1 MKVWTGRISEF
12 LTRPQRTYNIGWSF
26 RFRDKGLVL
35 RRTWIVLAGVL
46 GAAGLAGGGSV
57 IRTTDV
63 APRQALAS
71 PAEGRTS
78 GTWRAPE
85 GTRQVSIWPD
95 GAPDMEDLSQP
106 PESVLTR
113 RTPDAVDGDFS
124 QAVFDVTEPTMTVF
138 PAQGRSTGAAIIVFP
153 GGGFRAVVV
162 TLEGTEI
169 CNWITKRGVTCILS
183 KYRIPRSNHYWD
195 EDRGRAVTPDVPRAL
210 QDAQRTI
217 RLVRS
222 QAPELQIDPG
232 KIGVMGFSAGGY
244 LVAQTSNIFEP
255 TYTPIDEIDRVSSR
269 PDFAIAF
276 FPGHICRRGGVFDPG
291 LRVTNQAPPT
301 FLIAAW
307 DDPTNEICNSTLYA
321 RALDQAGVPAEV
333 HLFST
338 GGHAFGLRRDHSP
351 DTAWP
356 GLLETW
362 LKERG
367 VLLSRGPRS

>member
-1 MKVWTGRISEF
+1 MS
-12 LTRPQRTYNIGWSF
+12 
-26 RFRDKGLVL
+26 
-35 RRTWIVLAGVL
+35 RRTWMAVGCVAAAAALASGFAL
-46 GAAGLAGGGSV
+46 TRGAEVQPTA
-57 IRTTDV
+57 
-63 APRQALAS
+63 APAAAS
-71 PAEGRTS
+71 PAEGQVA
-78 GTWRAPE
+78 GVWQAPA
-85 GTRQVSIWPD
+85 GIRQLPIWPD
-95 GAPDMEDLSQP
+95 GAPDMAGISQP

-113 RTPDAVDGDFS
+113 HSPEAVDGDYS
-124 QAVFDVTEPTMTVF
+124 QAVFDVSEPTMSVF
-138 PAQGRSTGAAIIVFP
+138 PARGQNTGAAIVVFP

-169 CNWITKRGVTCILS
+169 CNWIAARGITCILS
-183 KYRIPRSNHYWD
+183 KYRVPRSNHYFD
-195 EDRGRAVTPDVPRAL
+195 QDLGRAVTPDVPRAL

-222 QAPELQIDPG
+222 QADALGIEPD

-244 LVAQTSNIFEP
+244 LVAQTSNILEP
-255 TYTPIDEIDRVSSR
+255 AYAPVDAVDRVSSR

-276 FPGHICRRGGVFDPG
+276 FPGHICRRGGVFAPDLPVSE
-291 LRVTNQAPPT
+291 RAPPT

-351 DTAWP
+351 DTVWP

-362 LKERG
+362 LRERG
-367 VLLSRGPRS
+367 VLGD

>member
-1 MKVWTGRISEF
+1 M
-12 LTRPQRTYNIGWSF
+12 SF
-26 RFRDKGLVL
+26 RALLIAVCAAF
-35 RRTWIVLAGVL
+35 LA
-46 GAAGLAGGGSV
+46 AMAGGFALIRGSEGG
-57 IRTTDV
+57 
-63 APRQALAS
+63 AP
-71 PAEGRTS
+71 PAAPPPQE
-78 GTWRAPE
+78 RAP
-85 GTRQVSIWPD
+85 GVWQAPDGLRQVPIWPD
-95 GAPDMEDLSQP
+95 GAPDMDGVDQP

-113 RTPDAVDGDFS
+113 HTPEAVDGDYS
-124 QAVFDVTEPTMTVF
+124 QAVFDVSEPTMTIF
-138 PAQGRSTGAAIIVFP
+138 PARGRNTGSAIVVFP

-169 CNWITKRGVTCILS
+169 CNWIAARGITCILS
-183 KYRIPRSNHYWD
+183 KYRVPRSNHYFD
-195 EDRGRAVTPDVPRAL
+195 DDLGRAVTPEVPRAL

-222 QAPELQIDPG
+222 QAAELGVEPG

-244 LVAQTSNIFEP
+244 LVAQTSNILKP
-255 TYTPIDEIDRVSSR
+255 AYTPVDAIDRVSSR

-276 FPGHICRRGGVFDPG
+276 FPGHICRRGGVFAPDLP
-291 LRVTNQAPPT
+291 VTGQAPPT

-338 GGHAFGLRRDHSP
+338 GGHAFGLRRGHSP
-351 DTAWP
+351 DTVWP

-362 LKERG
+362 LRERG
-367 VLLSRGPRS
+367 ALGG